1 MKRAV
6 IVAVVGLLIAG
17 GVAFAAIQILDRPSE
32 DAAIELVPADSYLY
46 ANLFIGP
53 STDQKQALDDL
64 LGNFPKIES
73 TDQAIDRLTGFLD
86 DELQE
91 VGLSYDEDVEPWL
104 GDQVSLFLRGT
115 EIDPPS
121 MAALLETTD
130 PDAAA
135 AAIDKA
141 REHEGEDD
149 PEETSYE
156 GVDYQV
162 EEGDDGVP
170 IAIGFVGDFLVVG
183 TEDSFKS
190 VVDTNAG
197 SEGSITENDD
207 YESAFS
213 GLDDQNLFSL
223 YVDQGRLFEILE
235 EGGGL
240 EGEDAAILEAFPG
253 IQDAGSSALALSAR
267 SEGVALE
274 ISSTVP
280 ADDDASGLASI
291 FLGTDLLESLPGDSW
306 AALGVP
312 DLGTFALDLM
322 GLSTSTPEGQAAF
335 DESMESFRQE
345 TGLDLEEDVL
355 SWMGDAALFV
365 QGTNFQE
372 IGGGLLVESDDP
384 DATRNSLAKVRD
396 RIEADGAPTSDAER
410 GGLEGFSI
418 QAGAP
423 APIYALAGDRFVVTY
438 GDKATDDLLDPDET
452 LGDDE
457 TFQAAADA
465 LGDGYAPSLYVDFDG
480 LQTIIEFAQSFSGTV
495 DETYQQDV
503 KPWLDPISFVVAGAR
518 QDGDRLFQT
527 LFVGVE
533 TEDA

>member
-1 MKRAV
+1 MKKAAV
-6 IVAVVGLLIAG
+6 IGAVVLLVAG
-17 GVAFAAIQILDRPSE
+17 GVAFAAMQILDRPSE
-32 DAAIELVPADSYLY
+32 DAAIELVPADAYLY

-64 LGNFPKIES
+64 LNNFPKIES
-73 TDQAIDRLTGFLD
+73 TDQAIDRLTGLLD
-86 DELQE
+86 EELQQ
-91 VGLSYDEDVEPWL
+91 VGLSYEEDVEPWL
-104 GDQVSLFLRGT
+104 GDQVSFFMHGT

-121 MAALLETTD
+121 LAALLETTD

-141 REHEGEDD
+141 REHEGGPD
-149 PEETSYE
+149 PEEASYE
-156 GVDYQV
+156 GVDYEV
-162 EEGDDGVP
+162 EQGDDGV
-170 IAIGFVGDFLVVG
+170 AIGFVDDFLVVG
-183 TEDSFKS
+183 AEDSFKS
-190 VVDTNAG
+190 VVDG
-197 SEGSITENDD
+197 SKDSVFEGLVDNEE
-207 YESAFS
+207 YQEAFD

-274 ISSTVP
+274 MSSTVP
-280 ADDDASGLASI
+280 DDEDVSGLTSA
-291 FLGTDLLESLPGDSW
+291 FLGTELLESLPGDSW

-312 DLGTFALDLM
+312 DLGTLAQDAI
-322 GLSTSTPEGQAAF
+322 GLTTSTPEGRAAF
-335 DESMESFRQE
+335 DESMASFRQE
-345 TGLDLEEDVL
+345 TGLDLEDDVL

-372 IGGGLLVESDDP
+372 IGGGLIVESDDAE
-384 DATRNSLAKVRD
+384 ATQNALTKVRD
-396 RIEADGAPTSDAER
+396 RLEADGAPTKDAER

-465 LGDGYAPSLYVDFDG
+465 LGDGYSPSLYVDFDG
-480 LQTIIEFAQSFSGTV
+480 LQTIIEFTQSFSGTV
-495 DETYQQDV
+495 DDSYQQDV